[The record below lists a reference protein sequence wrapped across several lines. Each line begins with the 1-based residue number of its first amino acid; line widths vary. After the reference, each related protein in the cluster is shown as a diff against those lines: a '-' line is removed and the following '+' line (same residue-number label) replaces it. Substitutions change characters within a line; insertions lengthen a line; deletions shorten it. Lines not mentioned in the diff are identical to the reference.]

1 MNRWRSG
8 IELSRPF
15 WEDYRDPLLS
25 LDGESF
31 PRVRKLNTLLPAG
44 LSSRGECPIRF
55 VPAHQLPAVDYEKH
69 IFITG
74 EVSTREKNW
83 HDLFNALVWSR
94 FPSLKVAMN
103 AVHVR
108 ELGSGEDGRRGIQR
122 DALTLF
128 DESGVIVI
136 SSNKKYLVELARRDW
151 MAVFRENA
159 AAWSDEIKVFVVGHA
174 LLEKFPQPYKS
185 VTAHALL
192 LRLDDL
198 LMEKPRETLLK
209 MLDEMLAENLFAG
222 SILDSPA
229 GLSPL
234 PLMGIP
240 GWWIS
245 HEQND
250 DFYADQQVFRSP
262 HEDGRQAPVY
272 SCSASGHLLRK

>member
-1 MNRWRSG
+1 M
-8 IELSRPF
+8 
-15 WEDYRDPLLS
+15 
-25 LDGESF
+25 
-31 PRVRKLNTLLPAG
+31 
-44 LSSRGECPIRF
+44 
-55 VPAHQLPAVDYEKH
+55 DYEKH

-151 MAVFRENA
+151 MAVFRQNA

-240 GWWIS
+240 GWWIA